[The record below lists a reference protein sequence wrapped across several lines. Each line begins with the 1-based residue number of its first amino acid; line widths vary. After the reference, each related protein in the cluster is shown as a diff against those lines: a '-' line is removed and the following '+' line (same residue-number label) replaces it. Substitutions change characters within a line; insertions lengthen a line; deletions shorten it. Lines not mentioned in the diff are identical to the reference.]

1 MATFKVEIQTQGQ
14 QLLNRLVANLGDA
27 TPVMREIAGMLE
39 TTTQLNFRNQGR
51 PRWLPLADSTK
62 KERLR
67 RNKGSSV
74 LMILQ
79 DSGMLANSIT
89 PNYGPDF
96 AQVGVGGNATPYAAV
111 QHLGATIKHPARQRT
126 VRLAT
131 RKDGSLSRQRGN
143 PNLARFAARG
153 KSARESTHASKA
165 YTVNIPARPYL
176 PFLGGTENP
185 TLQPEAEAALL
196 DIVNR
201 WLSGGA

>member
-1 MATFKVEIQTQGQ
+1 MADSSIQVQTQGQ
-14 QLLNRLVANLGDA
+14 QLLNQVVSKLGDA

-51 PRWLPLADSTK
+51 PSWLPLADSTRK
-62 KERLR
+62 QRLR

-89 PNYGPDF
+89 PNYGPDY
-96 AQVGVGGNATPYAAV
+96 AEIGTNVPYAAA
-111 QHLGATIKHPARQRT
+111 QHLGATINHPAGQRT

-165 YTVNIPARPYL
+165 YTVTIPARPYL
-176 PFLGGTENP
+176 PFLGGAENP
-185 TLQPEAEAALL
+185 TLQPEAEQGLL

>member
-14 QLLNRLVANLGDA
+14 QLLNRLVAQLGDA
-27 TPVMREIAGMLE
+27 TPVMREIAQMLE
-39 TTTQLNFRNQGR
+39 ETTRLNFRNQGR

-62 KERLR
+62 KERLS

-79 DSGMLANSIT
+79 DSGMLASSIT
-89 PNYGPDF
+89 PNYGPDY
-96 AQVGVGGNATPYAAV
+96 AEVGTNKVYAAA
-111 QHLGATIKHPARQRT
+111 QHLGATINHPAGQRT

-153 KSARESTHASKA
+153 KPARESTHASKA
-165 YTVNIPARPYL
+165 YTVNIPPRPYL
-176 PFLGGTENP
+176 PFLGGAENP
-185 TLQPEAEAALL
+185 TLQPEAEAELL
-196 DIVNR
+196 SIVNR
-201 WLSGGA
+201 WLAAQ